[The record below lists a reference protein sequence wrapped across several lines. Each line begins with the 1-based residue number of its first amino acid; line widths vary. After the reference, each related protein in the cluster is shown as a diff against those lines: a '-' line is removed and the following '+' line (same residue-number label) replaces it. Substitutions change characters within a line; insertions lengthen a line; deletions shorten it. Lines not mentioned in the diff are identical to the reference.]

1 MLDPATIAASL
12 ALFDA
17 NNLRAFYK
25 HFNVPDISNQ
35 DRHIASKSNVQKAIT
50 VLKAKCLI
58 ALD

>member
-1 MLDPATIAASL
+1 MDAAAIAASL
-12 ALFDA
+12 ALFDS

-25 HFNVPDISNQ
+25 HFNVTDINNN
-35 DRHIASKSNVQKAIT
+35 DRHIASKSNVSKAIT